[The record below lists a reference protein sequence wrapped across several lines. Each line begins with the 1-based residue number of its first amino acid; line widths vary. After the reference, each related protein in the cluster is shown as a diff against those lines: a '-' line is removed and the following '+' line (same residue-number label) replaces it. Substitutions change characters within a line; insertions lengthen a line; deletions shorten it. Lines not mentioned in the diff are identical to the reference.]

1 MNKVFKPIKYLSII
15 IFVVIISAMI
25 TYIINPNFSD
35 TLNSVSNNVSKSVS
49 QKSGLNLVA
58 AYIFNNGFKVPIIML
73 ILSIIPIRFLYWIQ
87 PLFTAILPGI
97 LFGIAF
103 RYSVAKA
110 FIILISSLPH
120 MLLEIFAFCLQM
132 VALDRFNKWIRYKI
146 SRKKQTN
153 TKLFYEFKL
162 ILISYVK
169 YVIPLIVIAAFTG
182 GRGLQQLV
190 IKRQPASF
198 VSPFGISRFAHGSR
212 CLAISRRCSGCRLC

>member
-1 MNKVFKPIKYLSII
+1 MNRFFKPIKYLGILT
-15 IFVVIISAMI
+15 VVIVISAVI
-25 TYIINPNFSD
+25 TYIINPNLSD
-35 TLNSVSNNVSKSVS
+35 TLNSVSSNVPKSVS
-49 QKSGLNLVA
+49 QKSGLQLVV
-58 AYIFNNGFKVPIIML
+58 AYIFNNGFKVPIGML

-110 FIILISSLPH
+110 FIILISSIPH
-120 MLLEIFAFCLQM
+120 MLLEIFAFCLWM

-146 SRKKQTN
+146 SRKKQTS

-169 YVIPLIVIAAFTG
+169 YVLPLIVIAAFTETY
-182 GRGLQQLV
+182 V
-190 IKRQPASF
+190 ADW
-198 VSPFGISRFAHGSR
+198 ISHILS
-212 CLAISRRCSGCRLC
+212 

>member
-1 MNKVFKPIKYLSII
+1 MKNQMNKVFKPIKYLSII
-15 IFVVIISAMI
+15 IFVVIISAVI

-120 MLLEIFAFCLQM
+120 MLLEIFAFCVWM
-132 VALDRFNKWIRYKI
+132 VALDQFNKWIRYKI
-146 SRKKQTN
+146 SKKKSADTN
-153 TKLFYEFKL
+153 LLKELKLLLSPY
-162 ILISYVK
+162 IK
-169 YVIPLIVIAAFTG
+169 YVLPLIVIAAFTETY
-182 GRGLQQLV
+182 V
-190 IKRQPASF
+190 ADW
-198 VSPFGISRFAHGSR
+198 ISHILS
-212 CLAISRRCSGCRLC
+212 

>member
-1 MNKVFKPIKYLSII
+1 MNRFFKPIKYLGILT
-15 IFVVIISAMI
+15 VVIVISAVI

-35 TLNSVSNNVSKSVS
+35 TLNSVSSNVPKSVS
-49 QKSGLNLVA
+49 QKSGLQLVV
-58 AYIFNNGFKVPIIML
+58 AYIFNNGFKVPIGML

-87 PLFTAILPGI
+87 PLFTVILPGI
-97 LFGIAF
+97 LFGIVF
-103 RYSVAKA
+103 RYSLAKA

-120 MLLEIFAFCLQM
+120 MLLEIFAFCVWM

-169 YVIPLIVIAAFTG
+169 YVIPLIVIAAFTETY
-182 GRGLQQLV
+182 V
-190 IKRQPASF
+190 ADW
-198 VSPFGISRFAHGSR
+198 ISHILS
-212 CLAISRRCSGCRLC
+212 

>member
-120 MLLEIFAFCLQM
+120 MLLEIFAFCLWM

-169 YVIPLIVIAAFTG
+169 YVYPINCY
-182 GRGLQQLV
+182 R
-190 IKRQPASF
+190 SF
-198 VSPFGISRFAHGSR
+198 Y
-212 CLAISRRCSGCRLC
+212 

>member
-15 IFVVIISAMI
+15 IFVVIISAVI

-35 TLNSVSNNVSKSVS
+35 TLNSISNNVSKSVS

-110 FIILISSLPH
+110 FIILISSIPH
-120 MLLEIFAFCLQM
+120 MLLEIFAFCLWM
-132 VALDRFNKWIRYKI
+132 VALDQLNKWMRYKI

-153 TKLFYEFKL
+153 TKLFDEFRL

-169 YVIPLIVIAAFTG
+169 YVIPLIVIAAFTETY
-182 GRGLQQLV
+182 V
-190 IKRQPASF
+190 ADW
-198 VSPFGISRFAHGSR
+198 ISHILS
-212 CLAISRRCSGCRLC
+212 

>member
-15 IFVVIISAMI
+15 IFVVIISAVI

-120 MLLEIFAFCLQM
+120 MLLEIFAFCLWM

-146 SRKKQTN
+146 SRKKSANTN
-153 TKLFYEFKL
+153 LLKELKLLLSPY
-162 ILISYVK
+162 IK
-169 YVIPLIVIAAFTG
+169 YVLPLIVIAAFTETY
-182 GRGLQQLV
+182 
-190 IKRQPASF
+190 IADW
-198 VSPFGISRFAHGSR
+198 ISHILS
-212 CLAISRRCSGCRLC
+212 

>member
-15 IFVVIISAMI
+15 IFVVIISAVI

-35 TLNSVSNNVSKSVS
+35 TLNSISNNVSKSVS

-58 AYIFNNGFKVPIIML
+58 AYIFNNRFKVPIIML
-73 ILSIIPIRFLYWIQ
+73 ILLIIPIRFLYWIQ

-120 MLLEIFAFCLQM
+120 MLLEIFAFCLWM
-132 VALDRFNKWIRYKI
+132 VALDRFNKWMRYKI

-169 YVIPLIVIAAFTG
+169 YVIPLIVIAAFTETY
-182 GRGLQQLV
+182 V
-190 IKRQPASF
+190 ADW
-198 VSPFGISRFAHGSR
+198 ISHILS
-212 CLAISRRCSGCRLC
+212 